1 MYQSALSASDEQATN
16 SQGFNGR
23 ILTLLTSEELEQ
35 GPCLPGLENIL
46 CHTPLARDARV
57 CKAEAHRTYLCGTI
71 VTPRHT
77 KDRRPISFG
86 YLLTKDQIIICDD
99 AGVAHRMFQRI

>member
-35 GPCLPGLENIL
+35 
-46 CHTPLARDARV
+46 
-57 CKAEAHRTYLCGTI
+57 
-71 VTPRHT
+71 
-77 KDRRPISFG
+77 
-86 YLLTKDQIIICDD
+86 
-99 AGVAHRMFQRI
+99 

>member
-35 GPCLPGLENIL
+35 GPCLPGWRIYCAIRRLREMRVSAKQK
-46 CHTPLARDARV
+46 HTGPIFAAPLSRPAIP
-57 CKAEAHRTYLCGTI
+57 RTGAPFL
-71 VTPRHT
+71 
-77 KDRRPISFG
+77 SA
-86 YLLTKDQIIICDD
+86 IC
-99 AGVAHRMFQRI
+99 

>member
-35 GPCLPGLENIL
+35 GPCYRAGEYTVPYAACEGCACLQSRSTPDLSL
-46 CHTPLARDARV
+46 RHHCHAPP
-57 CKAEAHRTYLCGTI
+57 YQGTA
-71 VTPRHT
+71 PHFFRLSA
-77 KDRRPISFG
+77 DEGSNDYMR
-86 YLLTKDQIIICDD
+86 
-99 AGVAHRMFQRI
+99 

>member
-71 VTPRHT
+71 VTPPYQGPAPHFFRLSA
-77 KDRRPISFG
+77 DEGSNYYMR
-86 YLLTKDQIIICDD
+86 
-99 AGVAHRMFQRI
+99 

>member
-46 CHTPLARDARV
+46 CHTPVSYTHLDVYKRQ
-57 CKAEAHRTYLCGTI
+57 GWGW
-71 VTPRHT
+71 
-77 KDRRPISFG
+77 RRSHHSCRPDPG
-86 YLLTKDQIIICDD
+86 
-99 AGVAHRMFQRI
+99 R

>member
-35 GPCLPGLENIL
+35 AVNYRWVGS
-46 CHTPLARDARV
+46 DF
-57 CKAEAHRTYLCGTI
+57 YLVETA
-71 VTPRHT
+71 
-77 KDRRPISFG
+77 
-86 YLLTKDQIIICDD
+86 ICRGWD
-99 AGVAHRMFQRI
+99 V

>member
-46 CHTPLARDARV
+46 CHTPLARVRV
-57 CKAEAHRTYLCGTI
+57 SAKQKHTGPIFAAPLSRPAIPRTGAPFL
-71 VTPRHT
+71 
-77 KDRRPISFG
+77 SA
-86 YLLTKDQIIICDD
+86 IC
-99 AGVAHRMFQRI
+99 

>member
-35 GPCLPGLENIL
+35 GPCLPGLENRNQKVSQTDRNRFPTFRNHGGLFIY
-46 CHTPLARDARV
+46 PLPV
-57 CKAEAHRTYLCGTI
+57 
-71 VTPRHT
+71 
-77 KDRRPISFG
+77 
-86 YLLTKDQIIICDD
+86 
-99 AGVAHRMFQRI
+99 